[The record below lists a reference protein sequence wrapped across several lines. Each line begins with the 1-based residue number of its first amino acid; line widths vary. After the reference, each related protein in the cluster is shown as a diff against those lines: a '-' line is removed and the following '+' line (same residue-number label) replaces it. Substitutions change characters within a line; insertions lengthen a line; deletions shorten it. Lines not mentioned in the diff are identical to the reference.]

1 MRDWWTL
8 YLSLSLCS
16 RNHCRIFLLVTSWL
30 SPVTPMIFVQP
41 PSLSRNSFKLF
52 FFGWIVNLFSS
63 RYYCPFYFHCI
74 LYDPLVSF
82 TLTVLYVIQYYH
94 YVSTYGHFSII
105 DCLFSLK
112 ISQFISN
119 EIHWWSMK
127 KQYWNNHSARSN
139 KQNKSTSFLE
149 GKQNQKNNRDYFSIH
164 LIGWFFGGKF
174 LVFHFFQIHSL
185 KTFRVLQATRS
196 FLFLCLLSIYRPAME
211 ATAKTESNKRV
222 LHELPLDSLNQSQSM
237 NTEIGKSK
245 RRYVIPSIAPS
256 QMSQSSVKDFSQ
268 RMIRHSYSQEL
279 PMNSQASANELEF
292 MLMKSVPVLASQYF
306 DCWTLFL
313 FLILDLT
320 CLKMQR
326 ILLVQSHSWKRK
338 STSNTRG
345 IARLGFISP

>member
-149 GKQNQKNNRDYFSIH
+149 GKQNQKIIVIIFQSIWLDGFLVGNFWYFTSFKFILWRLLESFKPQDPFYSSVYYPSTAQPWKLLPKQNQINVFFMSCLWIPWIKASPWTLKLESRRGDTWFHPSLPPRCPKVVSKTFPKEWSDIPIPKNCQWTPKPPRMNSNSCSWSRCLRLPHSISIVEHSFYFS
-164 LIGWFFGGKF
+164 F
-174 LVFHFFQIHSL
+174 
-185 KTFRVLQATRS
+185 
-196 FLFLCLLSIYRPAME
+196 
-211 ATAKTESNKRV
+211 
-222 LHELPLDSLNQSQSM
+222 
-237 NTEIGKSK
+237 
-245 RRYVIPSIAPS
+245 
-256 QMSQSSVKDFSQ
+256 
-268 RMIRHSYSQEL
+268 
-279 PMNSQASANELEF
+279 
-292 MLMKSVPVLASQYF
+292 
-306 DCWTLFL
+306 
-313 FLILDLT
+313 
-320 CLKMQR
+320 
-326 ILLVQSHSWKRK
+326 
-338 STSNTRG
+338 
-345 IARLGFISP
+345 